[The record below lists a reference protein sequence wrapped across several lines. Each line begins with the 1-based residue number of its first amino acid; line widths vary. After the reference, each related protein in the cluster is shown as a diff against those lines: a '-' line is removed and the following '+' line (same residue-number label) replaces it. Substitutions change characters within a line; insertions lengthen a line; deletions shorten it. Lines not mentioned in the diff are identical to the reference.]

1 MVTTR
6 DAVAARLG
14 LDPASPLLLTA
25 LTHSSYAA
33 EHEVESNERLE
44 FLGDAVVDLA
54 IADPIVT
61 RHPELNEGS
70 GSLVRSRVVNEGALA
85 NAARRTRSRRGHASG
100 TRREEG
106 ITAPNA
112 LRCSPTPSRP
122 LWPPCTSS
130 GDTTRPRSS
139 CTDALAR
146 DVSEA
151 ALAPS
156 DVDPKTRLRQWAE
169 ARGLGT
175 PHYEVVGEGPA
186 HSTTYVATVRVGDL
200 WPWARDARRRV
211 PRAKPRAPPG
221 ESTTVPELAEVET
234 VRVSLSR
241 DLVGKKFK
249 ACR

>member
-33 EHEVESNERLE
+33 EHDVESNERLE

-54 IADPIVT
+54 VADLIVT

-70 GSLVRSRVVNEGALA
+70 GSLVRSRVVNEAALA
-85 NAARRTRSRRGHASG
+85 NAARELDLGAVMRVGRGVRKELG
-100 TRREEG
+100 TERPSLLADAFE
-106 ITAPNA
+106 AVVAA
-112 LRCSPTPSRP
+112 LYFER
-122 LWPPCTSS
+122 
-130 GDTTRPRSS
+130 GYDAAKEFVHH
-139 CTDALAR
+139 ALAR
-146 DVSEA
+146 DVTEA

-169 ARGLGT
+169 ARGLG
-175 PHYEVVGEGPA
+175 PPSYEVVADGPA

-200 WPWARDARRRV
+200 VAVGEGRSKKSAEGQAARCAWREHDSA
-211 PRAKPRAPPG
+211 
-221 ESTTVPELAEVET
+221 
-234 VRVSLSR
+234 
-241 DLVGKKFK
+241 
-249 ACR
+249 